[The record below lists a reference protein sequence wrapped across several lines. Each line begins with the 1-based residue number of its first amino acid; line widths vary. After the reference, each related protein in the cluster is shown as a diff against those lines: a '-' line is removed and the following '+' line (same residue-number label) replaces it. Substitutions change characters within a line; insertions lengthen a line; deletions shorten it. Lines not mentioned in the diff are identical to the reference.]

1 MIEWNDKQLIKN
13 NLHLTINQLIDYFN
27 GKYTR
32 KEIKN
37 FLSNNNLKC
46 QKENIN
52 TRNKRNQ
59 ITQRIQTPINHDYF
73 KTWSHNMAYILGIWY
88 ADGCIYSNKGRGY
101 YFSIKLHKDDKYLLQ
116 LILNEMNSLHKIY
129 ENNDNSAHITI
140 SSKTIYQDLIS
151 LGGREVKSLCIT
163 LPDIPNEYMHDF
175 IRGYFDGDG
184 SVYNVK
190 GKRINTNFA
199 CGSNKFLQS
208 LLQLLKKEAGIEGGS
223 LSIANQSLT
232 FGKKDSIKLGNYIYQ
247 NNPELYLLRKYEK
260 FKQYL

>member
-1 MIEWNDKQLIKN
+1 MPILQEHKEFLLSQSESKTLLEWYQFFDYKYSKNQIYSFCYRNNKKIKKLDKNIKSQIQSEN
-13 NLHLTINQLIDYFN
+13 ARKYNINQ
-27 GKYTR
+27 
-32 KEIKN
+32 
-37 FLSNNNLKC
+37 
-46 QKENIN
+46 
-52 TRNKRNQ
+52 
-59 ITQRIQTPINHDYF
+59 DYF
-73 KTWSHNMAYILGIWY
+73 KTWSNNMAYILGFWY
-88 ADGCIYSNKGRGY
+88 ADGCIYGGKM
-101 YFSIKLHKDDKYLLQ
+101 FDITLHKKDKYIIKKIAQELDYQGPILDYVDRQ
-116 LILNEMNSLHKIY
+116 ACRINFSCKVIYNDLIALRGTERK
-129 ENNDNSAHITI
+129 
-140 SSKTIYQDLIS
+140 SKTLQFPNIPI
-151 LGGREVKSLCIT
+151 EF
-163 LPDIPNEYMHDF
+163 LPDF

-223 LSIANQSLT
+223 ISIANQSLT

>member
-1 MIEWNDKQLIKN
+1 MPILQEHKEFLLSQSESKTLLEWYQFFDYKYSKNQIYSFCYRNNKKIKKLDKNIKSQIQSEN
-13 NLHLTINQLIDYFN
+13 ARKYNINQ
-27 GKYTR
+27 
-32 KEIKN
+32 E
-37 FLSNNNLKC
+37 
-46 QKENIN
+46 
-52 TRNKRNQ
+52 
-59 ITQRIQTPINHDYF
+59 YF
-73 KTWSHNMAYILGIWY
+73 KTWSNNMAYILGFWY
-88 ADGCIYSNKGRGY
+88 ADGCIYGGKM
-101 YFSIKLHKDDKYLLQ
+101 FDITLHKKDKYIIKKIAQELDYQ
-116 LILNEMNSLHKIY
+116 GPILDYVDRQACRINFSCKVIY
-129 ENNDNSAHITI
+129 N
-140 SSKTIYQDLIS
+140 DLIA
-151 LGGREVKSLCIT
+151 LGGSERKSKILQFPNIPIEF
-163 LPDIPNEYMHDF
+163 LPDF

-223 LSIANQSLT
+223 ISIANQSLT

>member
-1 MIEWNDKQLIKN
+1 MPILQEHKEFLLSQSESKTLLEWYQFFDYKYSKNQIYSFCYRNNKKIKKLDKNIKSQIQSEN
-13 NLHLTINQLIDYFN
+13 ARKYNINQ
-27 GKYTR
+27 
-32 KEIKN
+32 
-37 FLSNNNLKC
+37 
-46 QKENIN
+46 
-52 TRNKRNQ
+52 
-59 ITQRIQTPINHDYF
+59 DYF
-73 KTWSHNMAYILGIWY
+73 KTWSNNMAYILGFWY
-88 ADGCIYSNKGRGY
+88 ADGCIYGGKM
-101 YFSIKLHKDDKYLLQ
+101 FDITLHKKDKYIIKKIAQELDYQ
-116 LILNEMNSLHKIY
+116 GPILDYVDRQACRINFSCKVIY
-129 ENNDNSAHITI
+129 N
-140 SSKTIYQDLIS
+140 DLIA
-151 LGGREVKSLCIT
+151 LGGTERKSKILQFPNIPIEF
-163 LPDIPNEYMHDF
+163 LPDF

-223 LSIANQSLT
+223 ISIANQSLT

>member
-1 MIEWNDKQLIKN
+1 MPILQEHKEFLLSQSESKTLLEWYQFFDYKYSKNQIYSFCYRNNKKIKKLDKNIKSQMQSEN
-13 NLHLTINQLIDYFN
+13 ARKYNINQ
-27 GKYTR
+27 
-32 KEIKN
+32 
-37 FLSNNNLKC
+37 
-46 QKENIN
+46 
-52 TRNKRNQ
+52 
-59 ITQRIQTPINHDYF
+59 DYF
-73 KTWSHNMAYILGIWY
+73 KTWSNNMAYILGFWY
-88 ADGCIYSNKGRGY
+88 ANGCIYGGKM
-101 YFSIKLHKDDKYLLQ
+101 FDITLHKKDKYIIKKIAQELDYQGPILDYVDRQ
-116 LILNEMNSLHKIY
+116 ACRINFSCKVIYNDLIALGGTERK
-129 ENNDNSAHITI
+129 
-140 SSKTIYQDLIS
+140 SKTLQFPNIPI
-151 LGGREVKSLCIT
+151 EF
-163 LPDIPNEYMHDF
+163 LPDF

-223 LSIANQSLT
+223 ISIANQSLT

>member
-1 MIEWNDKQLIKN
+1 MPILQEHKEFLLSQSESKTLLEWYQFFDYKYSKNQIYSFCYRNNKKIKKLDKNIKSQIQSEN
-13 NLHLTINQLIDYFN
+13 ARKYNINQ
-27 GKYTR
+27 
-32 KEIKN
+32 
-37 FLSNNNLKC
+37 
-46 QKENIN
+46 
-52 TRNKRNQ
+52 
-59 ITQRIQTPINHDYF
+59 DYF
-73 KTWSHNMAYILGIWY
+73 KTWSHNMAYILGFWY
-88 ADGCIYSNKGRGY
+88 ADGCIYGGKM
-101 YFSIKLHKDDKYLLQ
+101 FDITLHKKDKYIIKKIAQELDYQGPILDYVDRQ
-116 LILNEMNSLHKIY
+116 ACRINFSCKVIYNDLIALGGTERK
-129 ENNDNSAHITI
+129 
-140 SSKTIYQDLIS
+140 SKTLQFPNIPI
-151 LGGREVKSLCIT
+151 EF
-163 LPDIPNEYMHDF
+163 LPDF

-223 LSIANQSLT
+223 ISIANQSLT

>member
-1 MIEWNDKQLIKN
+1 MPILQEHKEILLSQSESKTLLEWYQFFDYKYSKNQIYSFCYRNNKKIKKLDKNIKSQIQSEN
-13 NLHLTINQLIDYFN
+13 ARKYNINQ
-27 GKYTR
+27 
-32 KEIKN
+32 
-37 FLSNNNLKC
+37 
-46 QKENIN
+46 
-52 TRNKRNQ
+52 
-59 ITQRIQTPINHDYF
+59 DYF
-73 KTWSHNMAYILGIWY
+73 KTWSNNMAYILGFWY
-88 ADGCIYSNKGRGY
+88 ADGCIYGGKM
-101 YFSIKLHKDDKYLLQ
+101 FDITLHKKDKYIIKKIAQELDYQGPILDYVDRQ
-116 LILNEMNSLHKIY
+116 ACRINFSCKVIYNDLIALGGTERK
-129 ENNDNSAHITI
+129 
-140 SSKTIYQDLIS
+140 SKTLQFPNIPI
-151 LGGREVKSLCIT
+151 EF
-163 LPDIPNEYMHDF
+163 LPDF

-223 LSIANQSLT
+223 ISIANQSLT

>member
-1 MIEWNDKQLIKN
+1 MPILQEHKELLLSQSESKTLLEWYQFFDYKYSKNQIYSFCYRNNKKIKKLDKNIKSQIQSEN
-13 NLHLTINQLIDYFN
+13 ARKYNINQ
-27 GKYTR
+27 
-32 KEIKN
+32 
-37 FLSNNNLKC
+37 
-46 QKENIN
+46 
-52 TRNKRNQ
+52 
-59 ITQRIQTPINHDYF
+59 DYF
-73 KTWSHNMAYILGIWY
+73 KTWSNNMAYVLGFWY
-88 ADGCIYSNKGRGY
+88 ADGCIYGGKM
-101 YFSIKLHKDDKYLLQ
+101 FDITLHKKDKYIIKKIAQELDYQGPILDYVDRQ
-116 LILNEMNSLHKIY
+116 ACRINFSCKVIYNDLIALGGTERK
-129 ENNDNSAHITI
+129 
-140 SSKTIYQDLIS
+140 SKTLQFPNIPI
-151 LGGREVKSLCIT
+151 EF
-163 LPDIPNEYMHDF
+163 LPDF

-223 LSIANQSLT
+223 ISIANQSLT

>member
-1 MIEWNDKQLIKN
+1 MPILQEHKELLLSQSESKTLLEWYQFFDYKYSKNQIYSFCYRNNKKIKKLDKNIKSQIQSEN
-13 NLHLTINQLIDYFN
+13 ARKYNINQ
-27 GKYTR
+27 
-32 KEIKN
+32 
-37 FLSNNNLKC
+37 
-46 QKENIN
+46 
-52 TRNKRNQ
+52 
-59 ITQRIQTPINHDYF
+59 DYF
-73 KTWSHNMAYILGIWY
+73 KTWSHNMAYILGFWY
-88 ADGCIYSNKGRGY
+88 ADGCIYGGKM
-101 YFSIKLHKDDKYLLQ
+101 FDITLHKKDKYIIKKIAQELDYQGPILDYVDRQ
-116 LILNEMNSLHKIY
+116 ACRINFSCKVIYNDLIALGGTERK
-129 ENNDNSAHITI
+129 
-140 SSKTIYQDLIS
+140 SKTLQFPNIPI
-151 LGGREVKSLCIT
+151 EF
-163 LPDIPNEYMHDF
+163 LPDF

-223 LSIANQSLT
+223 ISIANQSLT

>member
-1 MIEWNDKQLIKN
+1 MPILQEHKELLLSQSESKTLLEWYQFFNYKYSKNQIYSFCYRNNKKIKKIDKNIKSQIQSEN
-13 NLHLTINQLIDYFN
+13 ARKYNINQ
-27 GKYTR
+27 
-32 KEIKN
+32 
-37 FLSNNNLKC
+37 
-46 QKENIN
+46 
-52 TRNKRNQ
+52 
-59 ITQRIQTPINHDYF
+59 DYF
-73 KTWSHNMAYILGIWY
+73 KTWSHNMAYILGFWY
-88 ADGCIYSNKGRGY
+88 ADGCIYGGKM
-101 YFSIKLHKDDKYLLQ
+101 FDITLHKKDKYIIKKIAQELDYQGPILDYVDRQ
-116 LILNEMNSLHKIY
+116 ACRINFSCKVIYNDLITLGGTERK
-129 ENNDNSAHITI
+129 
-140 SSKTIYQDLIS
+140 SKTLQFPNVPI
-151 LGGREVKSLCIT
+151 EF
-163 LPDIPNEYMHDF
+163 LPDF

-223 LSIANQSLT
+223 ISIANQSLT

>member
-1 MIEWNDKQLIKN
+1 MPILQEHKELLLSQSESKTLLEWYQFFNYKYSKNQIYSFCYRNNKKIKKLDKNIKSQIQSEN
-13 NLHLTINQLIDYFN
+13 ARKYNINQ
-27 GKYTR
+27 
-32 KEIKN
+32 
-37 FLSNNNLKC
+37 
-46 QKENIN
+46 
-52 TRNKRNQ
+52 
-59 ITQRIQTPINHDYF
+59 DYF
-73 KTWSHNMAYILGIWY
+73 KTWSNNMAYILGFWY
-88 ADGCIYSNKGRGY
+88 ADGCIYGGKM
-101 YFSIKLHKDDKYLLQ
+101 FDITLHKKDKYIIKKIAQELDYKGT
-116 LILNEMNSLHKIY
+116 ILDYVDRQACRINFSCKVIY
-129 ENNDNSAHITI
+129 N
-140 SSKTIYQDLIS
+140 DLIA
-151 LGGREVKSLCIT
+151 LGGTERKSKILQFPNIPIEF
-163 LPDIPNEYMHDF
+163 LPDF

-223 LSIANQSLT
+223 ISTANQSLT

>member
-1 MIEWNDKQLIKN
+1 MPILQEHKELLLSQSESKTLLEWYQFFDYKYSKNQIYSFCYRNNKKIKKLDKNIKSQIQSEN
-13 NLHLTINQLIDYFN
+13 ARKYNINQ
-27 GKYTR
+27 
-32 KEIKN
+32 
-37 FLSNNNLKC
+37 
-46 QKENIN
+46 
-52 TRNKRNQ
+52 
-59 ITQRIQTPINHDYF
+59 DYF
-73 KTWSHNMAYILGIWY
+73 KTWSNNMAYILGFWY
-88 ADGCIYSNKGRGY
+88 ADGCIYGGKM
-101 YFSIKLHKDDKYLLQ
+101 FDITLHKKDKYIIKKIAQELDYQGPILDYVDRQ
-116 LILNEMNSLHKIY
+116 ACRINFSCKVIYNDLIALGGTERK
-129 ENNDNSAHITI
+129 
-140 SSKTIYQDLIS
+140 SKTLQF
-151 LGGREVKSLCIT
+151 
-163 LPDIPNEYMHDF
+163 PDIPIEFLPDF

-223 LSIANQSLT
+223 ISIANQSLT

>member
-1 MIEWNDKQLIKN
+1 MPILQEHKEFLLSQSESKTLLEWYQFFDYKYSKNQIYSFCYRNNKKIKKLDKNIKSQIQSEN
-13 NLHLTINQLIDYFN
+13 ARKYNINQ
-27 GKYTR
+27 
-32 KEIKN
+32 
-37 FLSNNNLKC
+37 
-46 QKENIN
+46 
-52 TRNKRNQ
+52 
-59 ITQRIQTPINHDYF
+59 DYF
-73 KTWSHNMAYILGIWY
+73 KTWSNNMAYILGFWY
-88 ADGCIYSNKGRGY
+88 ADGCIYGGKM
-101 YFSIKLHKDDKYLLQ
+101 FDITLHKKDKYIIKKIAQELDYQGPILDYVDRQ
-116 LILNEMNSLHKIY
+116 VCRINFSCKVIYNDLIALGGTETK
-129 ENNDNSAHITI
+129 
-140 SSKTIYQDLIS
+140 SKTLQFPNIPI
-151 LGGREVKSLCIT
+151 EF
-163 LPDIPNEYMHDF
+163 LPDF

-223 LSIANQSLT
+223 ISIANQSLT

>member
-1 MIEWNDKQLIKN
+1 MPILQEHKELLLSQSESKTLLEWYQFFNYKYSKNQIYSFCYRNNKKIKKLDKNIKSQIQSEN
-13 NLHLTINQLIDYFN
+13 ARKYNINQ
-27 GKYTR
+27 
-32 KEIKN
+32 
-37 FLSNNNLKC
+37 
-46 QKENIN
+46 
-52 TRNKRNQ
+52 
-59 ITQRIQTPINHDYF
+59 DYF
-73 KTWSHNMAYILGIWY
+73 KTWSNNMAYILGFWY
-88 ADGCIYSNKGRGY
+88 ADGCIYGGKM
-101 YFSIKLHKDDKYLLQ
+101 FDITLHKKDKYIIKKIAQELDYQGPILDYVDRQ
-116 LILNEMNSLHKIY
+116 ACRINFSCKVIYNDLIALGGTERK
-129 ENNDNSAHITI
+129 
-140 SSKTIYQDLIS
+140 SKTLQFPNIPI
-151 LGGREVKSLCIT
+151 EF
-163 LPDIPNEYMHDF
+163 LPDF

-223 LSIANQSLT
+223 ISIANQSLT

>member
-1 MIEWNDKQLIKN
+1 MPILQEHKELLLSQSESKTLLEWYQFFDYKYSKNQIYSFCYRNNKKIKKLDKNIKSQIQSEN
-13 NLHLTINQLIDYFN
+13 ARKYNINQ
-27 GKYTR
+27 
-32 KEIKN
+32 
-37 FLSNNNLKC
+37 
-46 QKENIN
+46 
-52 TRNKRNQ
+52 
-59 ITQRIQTPINHDYF
+59 DYF
-73 KTWSHNMAYILGIWY
+73 KTWSNNMAYILGFWY
-88 ADGCIYSNKGRGY
+88 ADGCIYGGKM
-101 YFSIKLHKDDKYLLQ
+101 FDITLHKKDKYIIKKIAQELDYQGPILDYVDRQ
-116 LILNEMNSLHKIY
+116 ACRINFSCKVIYNDLIALGGTERK
-129 ENNDNSAHITI
+129 
-140 SSKTIYQDLIS
+140 SKTLQFPNIPI
-151 LGGREVKSLCIT
+151 EF
-163 LPDIPNEYMHDF
+163 LPDF

-223 LSIANQSLT
+223 ISIANQSLT

>member
-1 MIEWNDKQLIKN
+1 MPILQEHKELLLSQSESKTLLEWYQFFDYKYSKNQIYSFCYRNNKKIKKLDKNIKSQIQSEN
-13 NLHLTINQLIDYFN
+13 ARKYNINQ
-27 GKYTR
+27 
-32 KEIKN
+32 
-37 FLSNNNLKC
+37 
-46 QKENIN
+46 
-52 TRNKRNQ
+52 
-59 ITQRIQTPINHDYF
+59 DYF
-73 KTWSHNMAYILGIWY
+73 KAWSHNMAYILGFWY
-88 ADGCIYSNKGRGY
+88 ADGCIYGGKM
-101 YFSIKLHKDDKYLLQ
+101 FDITLHKKDKYIIKKIAQELDYQGPILDYVDRQ
-116 LILNEMNSLHKIY
+116 ACRINFSCKVIYNDLIALGGTERK
-129 ENNDNSAHITI
+129 
-140 SSKTIYQDLIS
+140 SKTLQFPNIPI
-151 LGGREVKSLCIT
+151 EF
-163 LPDIPNEYMHDF
+163 LPDF

-223 LSIANQSLT
+223 ISIANQSLT